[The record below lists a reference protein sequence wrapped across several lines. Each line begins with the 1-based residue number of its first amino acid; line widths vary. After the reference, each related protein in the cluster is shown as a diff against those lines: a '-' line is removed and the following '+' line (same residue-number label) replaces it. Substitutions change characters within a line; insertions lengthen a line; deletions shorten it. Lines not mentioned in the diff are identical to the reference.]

1 MAEMVASAVAG
12 EAVNRIISSLICGED
27 DKSTE
32 NMERLE
38 MAHIKMESVLH
49 VTDKLQITDVPLLRW
64 RSKLKRAAQ
73 ECGDALQRC
82 KQSAIE
88 EQEIRQ
94 RVSHSSFPKRIA
106 YATKS
111 FISSITGSSND
122 ESRNSSIEVVQ
133 RFERFADGA
142 TEFLKFVEFSGTP
155 RQYMFFNHLTG
166 NLLIGKTLRYQAFQG
181 SRFYKLGIRP
191 LSSPERGVEAMIGFV
206 CQDFKEP
213 TKGFSLGFMLRLS
226 ESTDIFGVIVKCM
239 QSIGPHFMFAAEGV
253 KRELIQLP
261 TQDFSWVAQSPYG
274 ETAYWANVHNTFTQ
288 WFHPNPLCCHQQEQN
303 LSVSPRTNN
312 TAASSSR
319 ILSTIFPEEVILV
332 FLQCHVSLSNDYK
345 YIQNSSAEHEGS
357 SSSVMN
363 SDMPPLKLG
372 GLFLPHDSSE
382 DIETESES
390 YALEVIGEE
399 VQEMV
404 HRNACLQ
411 DINENLLPEAIDYLY
426 QNKDSRMYQ
435 ICLKSRHGTANLFVD
450 KIRTPRNKAS
460 RSRIWDKRVVQQ
472 RDNYSIKG
480 WKEASKDLLKLWVVR
495 SSDKME
501 GSIHPALALHK
512 S

>member
-12 EAVNRIISSLICGED
+12 EAVSRIISSLIGRED

-38 MAHIKMESVLH
+38 MVHIKMESVLH
-49 VTDKLQITDVPLLRW
+49 VTDKWQITDVPLLRW
-64 RSKLKRAAQ
+64 RSKLKRAAE

-82 KQSAIE
+82 KQRAIE

-94 RVSHSSFPKRIA
+94 QVSQSSFPKRIA

-111 FISSITGSSND
+111 FVSSITGSSND

-142 TEFLKFVEFSGTP
+142 NEFLKFVEFSGTP
-155 RQYMFFNHLTG
+155 RQYMFFNHLIG
-166 NLLIGKTLRYQAFQG
+166 NLLKGKTLRYQAFQG
-181 SRFYKLGIRP
+181 SRFYYFGIRP
-191 LSSPERGVEAMIGFV
+191 MSSPERGVEAMIGFV

-213 TKGFSLGFMLRLS
+213 IKGFSIGFMLRLS
-226 ESTDIFGVIVKCM
+226 ESTDVFGVIIKCM
-239 QSIGPHFMFAAEGV
+239 QSVAPHFKLAAEGV

-261 TQDFSWVAQSPYG
+261 TQDFSWVTQSPYG

-288 WFHPNPLCCHQQEQN
+288 QFRPNPLCCQQHEQN
-303 LSVSPRTNN
+303 LSVSPKTNS

-319 ILSTIFPEEVILV
+319 ILSTIFPEEVMLV

-345 YIQNSSAEHEGS
+345 YILNSAAGLG

-363 SDMPPLKLG
+363 SDIPALKLG
-372 GLFLPHDSSE
+372 VLFLPHDSSE

-390 YALEVIGEE
+390 YVLEVIDED
-399 VQEMV
+399 VQKMV

-411 DINENLLPEAIDYLY
+411 DIDDKLLPKAIDYLY
-426 QNKDSRMYQ
+426 ENKESRMYQ
-435 ICLKSRHGTANLFVD
+435 MCLKSRHGTANLCVD
-450 KIRTPRNKAS
+450 KTSAPGNKAS

-472 RDNYSIKG
+472 RDNYSIEG

-501 GSIHPALALHK
+501 VKAQ
-512 S
+512 

>member
-12 EAVNRIISSLICGED
+12 EAVNIIISSLIGRED

-32 NMERLE
+32 NLERLE

-49 VTDKLQITDVPLLRW
+49 VTDKWQITDVPLLRW

-82 KQSAIE
+82 KQRAIE

-94 RVSHSSFPKRIA
+94 RVSQSSFPKRIA

-111 FISSITGSSND
+111 LISSITASSID

-155 RQYMFFNHLTG
+155 RQYMFFNHLIG
-166 NLLIGKTLRYQAFQG
+166 NLLKGNTLRYQAIRG
-181 SRFYKLGIRP
+181 SRFYSLGIRP
-191 LSSPERGVEAMIGFV
+191 ISSPERGVEVMIGFV

-226 ESTDIFGVIVKCM
+226 ESTDIFGVIIKCM
-239 QSIGPHFMFAAEGV
+239 QSIGPHFMLAAEDV

-274 ETAYWANVHNTFTQ
+274 ESAYWVNVHNTFTQ
-288 WFHPNPLCCHQQEQN
+288 WFHLNPLCCHQHEQN
-303 LSVSPRTNN
+303 LRVSPRTNN

-345 YIQNSSAEHEGS
+345 YIQNSSAEPEG

-372 GLFLPHDSSE
+372 VLFLPHDSSE
-382 DIETESES
+382 DIETGSES

-404 HRNACLQ
+404 HMNACLQ
-411 DINENLLPEAIDYLY
+411 DIDEKLLPKAIDYLY
-426 QNKDSRMYQ
+426 QNKESRMYQ
-435 ICLKSRHGTANLFVD
+435 ICLKSRHGTANLCVD
-450 KIRTPRNKAS
+450 KIRATRNKAS

-472 RDNYSIKG
+472 RHNYSVEG

-495 SSDKME
+495 SSDKVE
-501 GSIHPALALHK
+501 GSIDPALALRK

>member
-12 EAVNRIISSLICGED
+12 EAVNRIISSLIGRED
-27 DKSTE
+27 DKSAE

-49 VTDKLQITDVPLLRW
+49 VTDKWKITDVPLLRW
-64 RSKLKRAAQ
+64 RSKLKRAAE
-73 ECGDALQRC
+73 ECGDTLQRC
-82 KQSAIE
+82 KQRAIE

-94 RVSHSSFPKRIA
+94 QVSQSSFPKRIA

-111 FISSITGSSND
+111 FVSSITGSSND

-142 TEFLKFVEFSGTP
+142 NEFLKFVEFSGTP
-155 RQYMFFNHLTG
+155 LQYMSFNHLIG
-166 NLLIGKTLRYQAFQG
+166 NLLEGKILRYQAFQG
-181 SRFYKLGIRP
+181 SRFCYLRIRP
-191 LSSPERGVEAMIGFV
+191 MSSPERGVEAMIGFV

-213 TKGFSLGFMLRLS
+213 TKGFSLGSMLRLS
-226 ESTDIFGVIVKCM
+226 ESTDVFGVIIKCM
-239 QSIGPHFMFAAEGV
+239 QSVVPHFKFAAECV

-261 TQDFSWVAQSPYG
+261 TQDFSWATQSPYG
-274 ETAYWANVHNTFTQ
+274 ETAYWVNVHNTFTK
-288 WFHPNPLCCHQQEQN
+288 WFRPNPLCCHQHEQN
-303 LSVSPRTNN
+303 LSFSPRIKN
-312 TAASSSR
+312 TIASSSR
-319 ILSTIFPEEVILV
+319 LFSTTFPEEVILL
-332 FLQCHVSLSNDYK
+332 FLQCHISLCNDHK
-345 YIQNSSAEHEGS
+345 YIPNFDSEHEG

-363 SDMPPLKLG
+363 SDMHPLKPG
-372 GLFLPHDSSE
+372 VLFLPHDSSE

-390 YALEVIGEE
+390 YALEVIDED

-411 DINENLLPEAIDYLY
+411 DIDENLLPKAIDYLY
-426 QNKDSRMYQ
+426 QNKESRMYQ
-435 ICLKSRHGTANLFVD
+435 MCLKSRHGTANLCVD
-450 KIRTPRNKAS
+450 KTSAPRNKAS

-472 RDNYSIKG
+472 RDNYSIEG
-480 WKEASKDLLKLWVVR
+480 WKEASKDLLKLWVLR

-501 GSIHPALALHK
+501 VKAQ
-512 S
+512 